1 MTFVR
6 SVLLFSL
13 SCLLAAPL
21 FAQITG
27 GSCSPSNLNGSY
39 ALTLSGR
46 SISSTGS
53 FSGSFQGV
61 GTATFDGQGTVT
73 LTGTSNTNL
82 AQGKAFN
89 LTGSYTVPSNCD
101 GGITV
106 TGTTAV
112 SFSLLVWNSGNDFNI
127 IGSDVNYIYSG
138 SGTSLQPAACATSTL
153 SGEFLYS
160 ASGFTATGT
169 TQNGAA
175 DESGLFE
182 FDGQGNAKATYT
194 MSSGSGAQPQQLTSS
209 GTYSLSS
216 SCQFSSTMTD
226 SAGNTNNLNFVIT
239 GPYGQGFDL
248 IEANSGFVRAGTAH
262 AVVLNP
268 TQSIANVASYAV
280 NFTPPGSVF
289 VLFGTNLA
297 TKEAGAVT
305 TNLPTTLLTTSVT
318 VNNELAP
325 LFYVNPGQIDAQMPW
340 DIPGGAVYPVI
351 VTNGSTT
358 SNAAAVYVPAT
369 GTPGLSTYGNNRAV
383 VVNANGTTNSAS
395 DQAAVGDEVVAYF
408 TGGGPVQAS
417 GKLTTG
423 QPAPS
428 GLSPVSGQNSV
439 TVGGVNANV
448 VYMGLTPGG
457 IGLYQVNFNVPQLAK
472 GLYPVQIT
480 IAGQASNMAFMNVSN

>member
-1 MTFVR
+1 MTYAR
-6 SVLLFSL
+6 TVLVFSL
-13 SCLLAAPL
+13 ACLLAAPL
-21 FAQITG
+21 FAQISG
-27 GSCSPSNLNGSY
+27 GSCSASNLNGTY
-39 ALTLSGR
+39 ALILSGR

-53 FSGSFQGV
+53 FTGSFQGL
-61 GTATFDGQGTVT
+61 GTATFDGQGAVT
-73 LTGTSNTNL
+73 LAGTSNTNL
-82 AQGKAFN
+82 AQGKAFS

-101 GGITV
+101 GGITIM
-106 TGTTAV
+106 GATAA
-112 SFSLLVWNSGNDFNI
+112 SFQLLVWNNGRNFNI
-127 IGSDVNYIYSG
+127 IGSDVNYVYSG
-138 SGTSLQPAACATSTL
+138 SGTNFQPTACAASTL

-160 ASGFTATGT
+160 ASGFTASGT

-175 DESGLFE
+175 DESGLFQ
-182 FDGQGNAKATYT
+182 FDGQGNAKASYT
-194 MSSGSGAQPQQLTSS
+194 ITSSSAQAQKLTSS
-209 GTYSLSS
+209 GTYSVTS
-216 SCQFSSTMTD
+216 SCQFSATMTD
-226 SAGNTNNLNFVIT
+226 SAANTNTLNFVIT

-248 IEANSGFVRAGTAH
+248 IEANSGFVRTGAAH

-305 TNLPTTLLTTSVT
+305 NNLPTTLLTTSVT
-318 VNNELAP
+318 VNGEPVP
-325 LFYVNPGQIDAQMPW
+325 LFYVNSGQIDAQMPW
-340 DIPGGAVYPVI
+340 DIPGGSVYPVI
-351 VTNGSTT
+351 VTNGSSV

-383 VVNANGTTNSAS
+383 VVNVNGTVNSAS

-417 GKLTTG
+417 GRLVTG

-428 GLSPVSGQNSV
+428 GLSPVTGQNFV
-439 TVGGVNANV
+439 TVGGSNANV

-457 IGLYQVNFNVPQLAK
+457 IGLYQVNFNVPQLDK
-472 GLYPVQIT
+472 GVYPVVIT
-480 IAGQASNMAFMNVSN
+480 IAGQASNTAFMNVSN